1 MKRGENM
8 RMQENEAGRVDV
20 LIRPRTETEVWLSEE
35 MIYPH
40 LSPSDSLSL
49 HI

>member
-35 MIYPH
+35 MIYPP
-40 LSPSDSLSL
+40 SPSDSLSL